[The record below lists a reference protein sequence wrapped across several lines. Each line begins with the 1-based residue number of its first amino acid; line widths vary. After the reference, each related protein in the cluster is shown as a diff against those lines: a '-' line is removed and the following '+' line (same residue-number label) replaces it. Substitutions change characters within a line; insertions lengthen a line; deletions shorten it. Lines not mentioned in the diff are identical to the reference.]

1 LVSSTASTV
10 MLVIGLPESFRPR
23 KRTWLTHSFH

>member
-10 MLVIGLPESFRPR
+10 TLIIGLPDSSDPR
-23 KRTWLTHSFH
+23 MRLGFTHSFH